1 MQISFLIISYN
12 EREYLQQAIESCLN
26 QGIDDSEVII
36 ADDGSNDG
44 SIEILEAYA
53 RKHPQKVRYI
63 VHDRSDAI
71 PGKIIAPIRVSNGIK
86 RALNIARGKYCRILA
101 GDDYFL
107 PGSFSAD
114 AIAFLDNHPSYS
126 AYVGGY
132 QKVWEDRPAVTR
144 QPYAPAWIYWSGD
157 YLHISAFVFRKSL
170 YENNMLLDRFCDDTG
185 MHYSLAITGKWKYT
199 ADVTMAYRQ
208 RSGSIMHESDTL
220 ELNLLELLLFQDV
233 LQRGKLYLQSLAR
246 FAIPLKRVFLNRS
259 LLTEQ
264 KYAKYLEN
272 SRQYPHDIL
281 AEYCV
286 YDSQPWYKKA
296 KTRCRLALAGVV
308 RRIVMIALRFRRA
321 WQKIGRHV
329 FGNNFI

>member
-26 QGIDDSEVII
+26 QGIEDSEIII

-44 SIEILEAYA
+44 SIEILEAYTQ
-53 RKHPQKVRYI
+53 KYPMKVRYI

-86 RALNIARGKYCRILA
+86 RVLKIARGKYCRVLA

-107 PGSFSAD
+107 PGSFTAD
-114 AIAFLDNHPSYS
+114 AIAFLDKHLHYS

-132 QKVWEDRPAVTR
+132 QKVWADLPAVKR

-157 YLHISAFVFRKSL
+157 YIHVSAFVFRKSL
-170 YENNMLLDRFCDDTG
+170 FENNMLLNRFCDDTG

-199 ADVTMAYRQ
+199 ADITMAYRQ

-220 ELNLLELLLFQDV
+220 ELCLLELLLFQDV
-233 LQRGKLYLQSLAR
+233 LQYGKLYLQSLAR
-246 FAIPLKRVFLNRS
+246 FAIPLRKVFLNRS

-264 KYAKYLEN
+264 KYTKYLEN
-272 SRQYPHDIL
+272 SAQYPHDIL
-281 AEYCV
+281 SEYTA
-286 YDSQPWYKKA
+286 YDSRPWYKKI
-296 KTRCRLALAGVV
+296 KTRCRLILAGIL
-308 RRIVMIALRFRRA
+308 RKIVEIALPFRRA
-321 WQKIGRHV
+321 WRKIGRHV
-329 FGNNFI
+329 FGEKFI